1 MIILKLIGQN
11 MYNSSFCMSGD
22 HLRKIKQ
29 TSCERPS
36 SGRKLIANTLLYID
50 GITCIKQWTNYG

>member
-1 MIILKLIGQN
+1 
-11 MYNSSFCMSGD
+11 MSGD